1 MEEKQKIGG
10 WLLLL
15 GAQLILSFLIYTYS
29 LRQYIGFFNT
39 TTWTKLSIMQDS
51 FLWKTFFICQSV
63 LFILLIISGLFVL
76 LQFAYRKRK
85 FRNYY
90 IIFMIISIIG
100 FLGLYLI
107 ASKIDTYPIES
118 ISGYKTAIFGHIIW
132 FVIWVNYL
140 FKASRPKL
148 TFIN

>member
-15 GAQLILSFLIYTYS
+15 GAQLILSFLLYTYS
-29 LRQYIGFFNT
+29 LSQYIGFFNAT
-39 TTWTKLSIMQDS
+39 NWIKLSTYQNS
-51 FLWKTFFICQSV
+51 FLWKAFFICQAA
-63 LFILLIISGLFVL
+63 LFILLILCGLFVL
-76 LQFAYRKRK
+76 LQFFYRKQK

-90 IIFMIISIIG
+90 ILFMIISITG

-107 ASKIDTYPIES
+107 ASKIETYPVKS
-118 ISGYKTAIFGHIIW
+118 ISGYKTAIFGH
-132 FVIWVNYL
+132 VIWSAIWINYL

>member
-39 TTWTKLSIMQDS
+39 TTWTKLSTMQDS

-63 LFILLIISGLFVL
+63 LFILLILSGLFVL

-85 FRNYY
+85 FRNCKFRSY
-90 IIFMIISIIG
+90 
-100 FLGLYLI
+100 
-107 ASKIDTYPIES
+107 
-118 ISGYKTAIFGHIIW
+118 
-132 FVIWVNYL
+132 
-140 FKASRPKL
+140 
-148 TFIN
+148 